1 MDASFSIET
10 LVLNAQRE
18 GMLMDGGVLVLDSF
32 NHTIQRSNRRSR
44 AELGYNQNIQR
55 SNRRS
60 RRDLGYNQNMQRSNI
75 RSRAELFYNQNMQR
89 SNRRS
94 RRELGYNHNMQRN
107 NIRSRAELFYNQNM
121 QSSNRRSRG
130 ELGYNHTMQRSNI
143 RSRAELGYNQNMQNS
158 NIRSRLELG
167 YNLSMLNNG
176 RYSVYHLDSLDLVY
190 NHNMQ
195 NNVITDQRGY
205 VFGGSVDLDGGVSR
219 VDQSTTQ
226 ESFQNLEEVTIEAE
240 SSSITEDCSICLG
253 EIGSRAIGLPCSH
266 LFHRDC
272 ITKWLTIR
280 NTCPL
285 CRCSVLS
292 MN

>member
-1 MDASFSIET
+1 MAASFLIET

-32 NHTIQRSNRRSR
+32 NHNIQRSNRRSR
-44 AELGYNQNIQR
+44 AELGYNQNMQR

-60 RRDLGYNQNMQRSNI
+60 RRELGYNQNMQRSNI
-75 RSRAELFYNQNMQR
+75 RSRTELFYNQNMQR

-94 RRELGYNHNMQRN
+94 RRELGYNHNMQRS
-107 NIRSRAELFYNQNM
+107 NIRSRL
-121 QSSNRRSRG
+121 
-130 ELGYNHTMQRSNI
+130 ELGYNHNMQRSNI
-143 RSRAELGYNQNMQNS
+143 RSRGELFYNQNIQRSNRRSRAELGYNHNMQNR

-167 YNLSMLNNG
+167 YNLSMLSNG

-195 NNVITDQRGY
+195 NNVTDQRGY

-292 MN
+292 RN